1 MHTLSFTDRRKVH
14 IVLVPLIV
22 VLFASCGQHYS
33 DDEKD
38 VITVVEQFFHGL
50 AARDSSLLRSVM
62 LPQGTISSIR
72 EADGQAFVRT
82 RIHEDFFQSIA
93 VEENDLL
100 ERMWEPEV
108 LIEGRVAT
116 LWTQYDFYL
125 NGSFSHCGIDVF
137 TLLKVDE
144 GWKIAGA
151 VYSVV
156 KTGCDESPLGP
167 PKSLN
172 SDS

>member
-1 MHTLSFTDRRKVH
+1 MHILSFMIRRKVH
-14 IVLVPLIV
+14 FFLVPLIV
-22 VLFASCGQHYS
+22 VLFGNCSYKYS
-33 DDEKD
+33 DEDKA
-38 VITVVEQFFHGL
+38 VITVVEQFFQGL
-50 AARDSSLLRSVM
+50 AVRDSSTLRAVM

-82 RIHEDFFQSIA
+82 RTHEDFFQSIA
-93 VEENDLL
+93 VEENDLS

-125 NGSFSHCGIDVF
+125 NGSLSHCGIDVF
-137 TLLKVDE
+137 TMLRTDE

-156 KTGCDESPLGP
+156 KTGCDESPLGL

-172 SDS
+172 SDI